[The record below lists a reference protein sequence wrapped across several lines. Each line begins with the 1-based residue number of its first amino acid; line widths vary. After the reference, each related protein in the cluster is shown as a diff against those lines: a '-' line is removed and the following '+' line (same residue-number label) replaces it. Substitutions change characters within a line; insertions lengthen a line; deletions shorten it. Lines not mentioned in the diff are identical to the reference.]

1 MLKKQKQSKKVK
13 GGFLTDAIVPFT
25 LVAINNWFGKR
36 SVKNNKVIS
45 KKRTKSKTLKNK
57 K

>member
-13 GGFLTDAIVPFT
+13 GGFLNDAIVPLT

-36 SVKNNKVIS
+36 SVKNNKV
-45 KKRTKSKTLKNK
+45 KSKTLKNK